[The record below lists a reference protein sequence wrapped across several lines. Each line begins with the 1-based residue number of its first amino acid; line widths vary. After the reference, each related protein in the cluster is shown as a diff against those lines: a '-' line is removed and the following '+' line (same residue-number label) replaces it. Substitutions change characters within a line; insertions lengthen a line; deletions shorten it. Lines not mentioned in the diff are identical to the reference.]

1 MVYICGLL
9 LSEARYLKNLCIEIS
24 NSATWGNCLD
34 TDCLSWRDAGSTG
47 KAELFEIKQ
56 TEWPTRPDHSSEA
69 QLTIVDRITFLL
81 KPLAL
86 PGRVQACKITVYDDI
101 PITPDLKDIIHHYR
115 EALTDKRPFGYKE
128 SKWLWDE
135 YMSILDRLDESE
147 RRQQQLKAEK
157 HETWLLIA
165 NLRYKCKHHSST
177 TKKYSRSCGKDAQC
191 DGCRKWSHWLLKCR
205 KCEVRAC
212 TSCMSDLRKELSP
225 LQKVK
230 MHEVWLL
237 HTHSRYYCR
246 HPPRAAK
253 RYRRP
258 CGKDAKCDGCEK
270 DFHWLMQCRECKFRA
285 CASCTSELRGKRS
298 ALQERVRLEWEET

>member
-24 NSATWGNCLD
+24 NSATWGNYLD

-47 KAELFEIKQ
+47 KAELFEVKQ
-56 TEWPTRPDHSSEA
+56 TEWPTRPNHGSEA

-115 EALTDKRPFGYKE
+115 EALTDKRPFGYEE

-147 RRQQQLKAEK
+147 RGQQ
-157 HETWLLIA
+157 
-165 NLRYKCKHHSST
+165 
-177 TKKYSRSCGKDAQC
+177 
-191 DGCRKWSHWLLKCR
+191 
-205 KCEVRAC
+205 
-212 TSCMSDLRKELSP
+212 
-225 LQKVK
+225 
-230 MHEVWLL
+230 
-237 HTHSRYYCR
+237 
-246 HPPRAAK
+246 
-253 RYRRP
+253 
-258 CGKDAKCDGCEK
+258 
-270 DFHWLMQCRECKFRA
+270 
-285 CASCTSELRGKRS
+285 
-298 ALQERVRLEWEET
+298 